1 MIYLSTGMYK
11 KDFTSKIINN
21 LIKNNITNIEL
32 SSGLYE
38 KNITKKIIC
47 NKKRVNYLIHNYFPP
62 PKKAF
67 VFNLSSN
74 NHNIRNKSINLAI
87 KAIQLSK
94 KVNAHYYSFHGGF
107 LIDPDI
113 KTLGMALE
121 TQVLISKK
129 DGIQNFVNSVQI
141 LSYEAKKQGIELLI
155 ENNVLTKENL
165 LKYKKNPLLFLE
177 ADEIIAIIKKLPSN
191 VGILLDVGHLNVS
204 AKTLKFCKYEFIK
217 KCNNWIKGYHLSEN
231 NGVSDQNKPIKD
243 NSWFWKVLK
252 KNSTYSLEI
261 KFRNI
266 PFLKEQLKLANKKIN
281 NLC

>member
-129 DGIQNFVNSVQI
+129 DGIKNFVNSVQI
-141 LSYEAKKQGIELLI
+141 LSDEAKKQGIELLI

-165 LKYKKNPLLFLE
+165 LKYKKEFKNLREFVAPSTIENLDLELEVIRPDLLNNFTKRW
-177 ADEIIAIIKKLPSN
+177 ANGHPCKSKDCSK
-191 VGILLDVGHLNVS
+191 ILNI
-204 AKTLKFCKYEFIK
+204 FI
-217 KCNNWIKGYHLSEN
+217 
-231 NGVSDQNKPIKD
+231 
-243 NSWFWKVLK
+243 
-252 KNSTYSLEI
+252 
-261 KFRNI
+261 
-266 PFLKEQLKLANKKIN
+266 
-281 NLC
+281 